1 MTVTRR
7 RAAFTL
13 VELLVVIGII
23 ALLISILLP
32 SLSAARESASRAR
45 CLSNN
50 RQLVVASVMY
60 VDDNDLRTPDAAWDN
75 GNVFGNPYSPRGSK
89 ERGWGGP
96 YEPGTPIT
104 DPQWGQ
110 GAVVLPS
117 IGGVLLPYVGD
128 QHEGVWTCNSAPA
141 QEAGRA
147 GAIYHGDDPYLGAEG
162 DPARG
167 ATDGD
172 RWLPNYHYM
181 SMKGQFW
188 NVGPDGGSVASFVP
202 FFRLDDW
209 LVRNVA
215 GLRVTRLETVSGQG
229 SSEVVMF
236 RPFAS
241 TYHTAPGLDIYDL
254 EDGQTAEFG
263 GVYAY
268 ADGHASFERYGD
280 VDGYVAAH
288 HDPIEQTCYTG
299 GTAWTSAYADQ
310 YARRYRD

>member
-1 MTVTRR
+1 MTSR

-89 ERGWGGP
+89 ERGWGGL

-104 DPQWGQ
+104 DAKWGR

-117 IGGVLLPYVGD
+117 IGGVLLPYIGD

-188 NVGPDGGSVASFVP
+188 NVGADGQSVASFVP

-215 GLRVTRLETVSGQG
+215 GLRVTRLETVTGQG

-268 ADGHASFERYGD
+268 ADGHASFERYND

-288 HDPIEQTCYTG
+288 HDPIEQTWYTG
-299 GTAWTSAYADQ
+299 GTAWTNAYPDQ